1 MIIPLEKSIGVIK
14 APTVNEVNGANNII
28 EVVRLKDLINGGL
41 IMEIAKFKPDFNG
54 KSAAEIKIII
64 KRMFEFILVKPIAL
78 NGADG
83 RIVKNE
89 FIKI

>member
-28 EVVRLKDLINGGL
+28 EGVRLKNLINGGL
-41 IMEIAKFKPDFNG
+41 IMEVAKLQSNFDGQTGAKF
-54 KSAAEIKIII
+54 KIII